1 MREYGEKWER
11 FEGEKKKERRGRDEL
26 NFLGVGCG
34 THGVTQWVENS
45 TTLSMTPYMAAIVYY
60 MLYTLCQLSWQLVGV
75 VLGVVVG
82 P

>member
-1 MREYGEKWER
+1 MVREYGEKWER
-11 FEGEKKKERRGRDEL
+11 FEGEKKERRGR
-26 NFLGVGCG
+26 GVVGRG
-34 THGVTQWVENS
+34 RKTVDGVTQWMENS